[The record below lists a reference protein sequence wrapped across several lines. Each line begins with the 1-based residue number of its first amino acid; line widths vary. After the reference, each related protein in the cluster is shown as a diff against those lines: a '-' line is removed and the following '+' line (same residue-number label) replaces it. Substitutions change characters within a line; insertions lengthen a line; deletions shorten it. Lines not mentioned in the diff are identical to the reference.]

1 MHCCP
6 EIRPGG
12 NAFLLLDG
20 KGKEEVK
27 KWGEEW
33 DKKKKMS
40 TYFTSFVMALF
51 GSEVKS

>member
-6 EIRPGG
+6 EIRTGG

-27 KWGEEW
+27 KWGR
-33 DKKKKMS
+33 MR
-40 TYFTSFVMALF
+40 TA
-51 GSEVKS
+51 